1 LAAPLLSLSAMIP
14 LENIVNC
21 WMSAGGGADE
31 AFSCFVL
38 GRT

>member
-21 WMSAGGGADE
+21 WMSVSRSADE
-31 AFSCFVL
+31 AIFASI
-38 GRT
+38 